1 MTMEKTERF
10 GTFSSSQ
17 IWKLMT
23 NDRSGKGFGAPALKY
38 LRQVQHEI
46 NLGRA
51 INKETNARA
60 CSWGNICEQRVH
72 EILPLEYSL
81 VSTERLFHPDIPFYS
96 GAPDLIKELTVCDC
110 KAPFSLEVFCDKIE
124 ALQNVEVYKKEYPE
138 DFYQHIS
145 NAILLEANG
154 TKITHF
160 EAVVYCPYQSELEAI
175 RELAR
180 NWDDE
185 NQNQFA
191 FVNWSGD
198 NELPYLPNDCKAY
211 KNLNI
216 IKFEIS
222 EEDKQA
228 LTERV
233 IAAGLLLKS

>member
-1 MTMEKTERF
+1 MKLQRKFYQSQSQHLFYDNGKNRKIWHIFIIADLEVDDQRPKRERF
-10 GTFSSSQ
+10 WCSR
-17 IWKLMT
+17 IKIY
-23 NDRSGKGFGAPALKY
+23 PA
-38 LRQVQHEI
+38 
-46 NLGRA
+46 G
-51 INKETNARA
+51 
-60 CSWGNICEQRVH
+60 
-72 EILPLEYSL
+72 P
-81 VSTERLFHPDIPFYS
+81 
-96 GAPDLIKELTVCDC
+96 
-110 KAPFSLEVFCDKIE
+110 APFSLEVFCDKIE
-124 ALQNVEVYKKEYPE
+124 ALQNIEVYKKEYPE

-160 EAVVYCPYQSELEAI
+160 EAVIYCPYQSELESI

-216 IKFEIS
+216 IRFEIS
-222 EEDKQA
+222 EADKQA

-233 IAAGLLLKS
+233 IAAGLLLKTN